1 METEREAGHSRCE
14 MQKLLLLALL
24 PAMTALAQ
32 RPIRFSLQTELLDLT
47 NCLAQPGNVPIPLSP
62 TNTNIEILDWTT
74 KPGSSNQP
82 GEFLIKFKRPT
93 YVGSFLQYEGGEVSV
108 ERSNQ
113 WRVVPAPFEAGRKL
127 QIVALPSGEQFTALK
142 VVVPAEKTNGLYHA
156 RLPFATMIPVRAINI
171 GPTAKATASSLAPK
185 MKPEML
191 IDGIIDPQKNF
202 STAAPTAGASGE
214 KPWVMLTWPA
224 PQKIRGLGFFRGTSD
239 EGFEELLI
247 EAFPPNGD
255 ARPSPVS
262 ARSTPP
268 GKFCS
273 DQFAVMRQMQETA
286 SLRFSPTGTVTRLA
300 LGEIIVIQDLGTS
313 AAPAVVVSSAPK
325 SYTIAHVAPGAI
337 KIDGD
342 DSDWP
347 AERIDGFALRYDDD
361 NLYVLFKGQGTFEN
375 KGTNFLELFHTGDAI
390 DVMLQTRSHG
400 KPDRLDPT
408 VGDIRLLLAM
418 FQGKPVCVLYNFR
431 SADFVGKSAS
441 FKSPTNTVWCDQ
453 VEFIGDA
460 QIEVKRRDGEFTF
473 EASVPLRSINTVP
486 SALPETQGDVGR
498 ILGDATGTHAVQRV
512 YWSNKNLPPMG
523 ELANEAM
530 IQPASWGILK
540 FAE

>member
-1 METEREAGHSRCE
+1 

-32 RPIRFSLQTELLDLT
+32 RPMRFSLQTELLDLT
-47 NCLAQPGNVPIPLSP
+47 NCLAQPGHVPIPLSP
-62 TNTNIEILDWTT
+62 TNTNIEILDWAT

-93 YVGSFLQYEGGEVSV
+93 FVGSFLQYEGGEVSV

-127 QIVALPSGEQFTALK
+127 QVVALPPGEQFTALK
-142 VVVPAEKTNGLYHA
+142 VVVPAQKTNGLYQA
-156 RLPFATMIPVRAINI
+156 RLPFATLIPVRAINI
-171 GPTAKATASSLAPK
+171 GPLAKATASSVAPK
-185 MKPEML
+185 TKPEML
-191 IDGIIDPQKNF
+191 IDAIIDPQENF
-202 STAAPTAGASGE
+202 STVSQKAGAGGE

-224 PQKIRGLGFFRGTSD
+224 PQKIRGFGFFRGSSD
-239 EGFEELLI
+239 EGVADLLI
-247 EAFPPNGD
+247 EAFPPDGD

-268 GKFCS
+268 GKFRS
-273 DQFAVMRQMQETA
+273 DQFAVMRQMQETP
-286 SLRFSPTGTVTRLA
+286 SLRFSPTSAVTRLA
-300 LGEIIVIQDLGTS
+300 LGEILVFQDLGTAPPP
-313 AAPAVVVSSAPK
+313 AAIVSSALK
-325 SYTIAHVAPGAI
+325 SYTIAHVAAGTI
-337 KIDGD
+337 KIDGND
-342 DSDWP
+342 NEWP

-361 NLYVLFKGQGTFEN
+361 HLYVLFKGQGTFEN

-390 DVMLQTRSHG
+390 DVMLQTRSHR

-408 VGDIRLLLAM
+408 VGDIRLLFAM

-431 SADFVGKSAS
+431 SADFIGKSVT
-441 FKSPTNTVWCDQ
+441 FKSSTNTVWCDQ
-453 VEFIGDA
+453 VDFISGA

-473 EASVPLRSINTVP
+473 EASVPLRAINTVS
-486 SALPETQGDVGR
+486 SALSETQGDVGR
-498 ILGDATGTHAVQRV
+498 ILGDATGTKAVQRV
-512 YWSNKNLPPMG
+512 YWFNKNVPPMG

-530 IQPASWGILK
+530 IRPASWGIFK